1 MTETN
6 LSLNVSLKDPM
17 VKGQRCVILA
27 DGFYEWQK
35 QEKVKQP
42 FFIYFPQTEGP
53 SQGKVEDLDEPALG
67 KKKTSGATR
76 PGKMTSSVLTG
87 VCLAFPVVL

>member
-1 MTETN
+1 MTN
-6 LSLNVSLKDPM
+6 LPCFIVSVKDPM

-35 QEKVKQP
+35 QDKVKQP

-53 SQGKVEDLDEPALG
+53 SQDKADDLVG
-67 KKKTSGATR
+67 SKKTTDTTC
-76 PGKMTSSVLTG
+76 PGRTASSDLTG
-87 VCLAFPVVL
+87 VCLALPVVL

>member
-1 MTETN
+1 
-6 LSLNVSLKDPM
+6 M

-35 QEKVKQP
+35 QDKVKQP

-53 SQGKVEDLDEPALG
+53 GQDKADEPAVALG
-67 KKKTSGATR
+67 SKKTSGATR
-76 PGKMTSSVLTG
+76 PGRTTSSDLTG
-87 VCLAFPVVL
+87 VCLAFPAAF

>member
-1 MTETN
+1 
-6 LSLNVSLKDPM
+6 M

-35 QEKVKQP
+35 QDKVKQP

-53 SQGKVEDLDEPALG
+53 SQDKADEPFSS
-67 KKKTSGATR
+67 KRSTDPMCSERT
-76 PGKMTSSVLTG
+76 TSSDLTE
-87 VCLAFPVVL
+87 VCLALPVTL